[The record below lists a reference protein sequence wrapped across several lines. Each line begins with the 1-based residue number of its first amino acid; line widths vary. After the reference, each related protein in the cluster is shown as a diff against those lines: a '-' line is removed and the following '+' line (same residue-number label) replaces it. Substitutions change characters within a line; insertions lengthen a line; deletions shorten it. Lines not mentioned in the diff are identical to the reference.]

1 MESSSLPKI
10 SEVSF
15 IPLLALKLSFF
26 MSSNLDISYFT
37 LNDYCTLEITG
48 KRCLEF
54 IQGQASGDISD
65 KTLNKDVL
73 FCDEKGFVITNA
85 TVINSETLELIIK
98 DDVAEILKRELEKYS
113 KFYKCEIG
121 IKEKIISGIY
131 DGVGFTKTTF
141 MPKAS
146 NNSNN
151 WDLLKLLH
159 FDVDICNAMS
169 LKNRPN
175 EFGYNLEKY
184 VSFTKGCYRGQEI
197 IARLK
202 YLGSK
207 NYTLAIFKDLTADEK
222 NELLKIGKEVFEIE
236 LDNILYGQYIFKSFE
251 NTDKLFKSK
260 LVASQSA

>member
-1 MESSSLPKI
+1 
-10 SEVSF
+10 
-15 IPLLALKLSFF
+15 
-26 MSSNLDISYFT
+26 MSSNLDINYFT
-37 LNDYCTLEITG
+37 LNNYCTLEITG
-48 KRCLEF
+48 KRSLEF
-54 IQGQASGDISD
+54 IQGQASGDISE
-65 KTLNKDVL
+65 KTQYKDVL

-85 TVINSETLELIIK
+85 TVINGETLEIIIK

-113 KFYKCEIG
+113 KFFKCEIG

-131 DGVGFTKTTF
+131 DGVGFTKTTA
-141 MPKAS
+141 MPRVS
-146 NNSNN
+146 NDSNKN

-159 FDVDICNAMS
+159 FDVDINNAMS

-184 VSFTKGCYRGQEI
+184 VSFSKGCYRGQEI

-207 NYTLAIFKDLTADEK
+207 NTLAIFKDLTGDEK

-236 LDNILYGQYIFKSFE
+236 LDNIFYGQYIFKSFE
-251 NTDKLFKSK
+251 HDNKLFKSK
-260 LVASQSA
+260 LVASQSV